1 MGHIV
6 IPYIQG
12 LMESIKHICTKY
24 GIQTYFK
31 GNSTLRQILV
41 RPKDKVPKKKANGV
55 IYSYQCG
62 ATDCGEEYISETSR
76 TLGNTTRST

>member
-12 LMESIKHICTKY
+12 LGESIKHICTKY

-41 RPKDKVPKKKANGV
+41 KPKNKDLKEKASGV
-55 IYSYQCG
+55 VNS
-62 ATDCGEEYISETSR
+62 
-76 TLGNTTRST
+76 